1 MSLVCSRVMSWNA
14 RFSEPEMYLSLFSKQ
29 TLNIY
34 SSSSRL
40 RPSFLP
46 LSSACSRFASWNA
59 RFSFLKTNLQYFFVV
74 VAWQQILPWPISTL
88 TSHREEKSSSPLS
101 PLNASY
107 TYVFMC
113 VCICV
118 FIYIQVCIHNY
129 IQSWMTIKKETYAN
143 ISLFNFFLG

>member
-88 TSHREEKSSSPLS
+88 TSLSSSPLS